1 MGEAS
6 TIPKF
11 VVDLS
16 LPPKNR
22 YNHIVPHFRDS
33 VTECNL
39 PSLFDELLETIAG
52 PRYGKALAAVARY
65 TLRRVHS
72 EEETAELT
80 GISHAIGIPMH
91 ILVAFNVLLDLL
103 LGCTSGGV
111 RTLFT
116 GATGKPTRILH
127 FRTLDW
133 GMEQLRQIIVE
144 LDFVR
149 FTGGPVIATAVT
161 YLGYVGVLTGVRKG
175 LSMSLNFRPYHAQD
189 TDWQKF
195 SFRWNQAMV
204 VLGFRQSI
212 SSTLRKFLLDP
223 SSDSDQQPEKSQET
237 NIIRSDSVSDQ
248 YVENVLT
255 KLSTSNSTA
264 AYLIFCQPNR
274 IYIVE
279 KDNMSANI
287 RESDTFLT
295 AYNHDVKDEEDPSRL
310 QEAVATLAEG
320 EDATGMADLVGLSL
334 TRNNHL
340 QGHWRKR
347 VRACQRR
354 YKQRGDVV
362 TMSDVIGFLEHEGIS
377 NPETHY
383 AVIMDPEEGKV
394 IWRRQ
399 YEVESESG
407 SEDSSSIAEGV

>member
-1 MGEAS
+1 MDDAS

-16 LPPKNR
+16 LPPENR
-22 YNHIVPHFRDS
+22 YNHIIPHFRGS

-72 EEETAELT
+72 AEETAELA
-80 GISHAIGIPMH
+80 GISRAIGIPMH

-116 GATGKPTRILH
+116 GATGKSTRILH

-149 FTGGPVIATAVT
+149 FTGGPVIATT
-161 YLGYVGVLTGVRKG
+161 
-175 LSMSLNFRPYHAQD
+175 
-189 TDWQKF
+189 
-195 SFRWNQAMV
+195 
-204 VLGFRQSI
+204 SI

-223 SSDSDQQPEKSQET
+223 FSDPGQQSEKPQEINT
-237 NIIRSDSVSDQ
+237 ISPDSVSDQ
-248 YVENVLT
+248 YVENILT
-255 KLSTSNSTA
+255 RLSTSNSTA

-279 KDNMSANI
+279 KDHKSASI

-310 QEAVATLAEG
+310 QEAVAALAEG

-334 TRNNHL
+334 TRKDHL
-340 QGHWRKR
+340 QRHWRKR

-354 YKQRGDVV
+354 YKQRDDVV
-362 TMSDVIGFLEHEGIS
+362 TMSDVIGFLEHEEIS

-407 SEDSSSIAEGV
+407 SEDLSSISEGV